1 MATNIAVPIQKSYV
15 ATTVS
20 LAAASP
26 TRYHLW
32 KLVQANR
39 PNTPMSAREVNV
51 QISSSQGAK
60 VYFGDSA
67 VTESDYGFVLS
78 ASDGLARRWA
88 SDQGNNVWGF
98 VFVIT
103 DTPGATIS
111 VEVEGC

>member
-1 MATNIAVPIQKSYV
+1 MATNIAVAIQKPYV
-15 ATTVS
+15 ATTVT

-26 TRYHLW
+26 TRYRLW
-32 KLVQANR
+32 DLVNANR

-51 QISSSQGAK
+51 QISSSGGAH
-60 VYFGDSA
+60 VYFGDGA
-67 VTESDYGFVLS
+67 VTELDYGFVLS
-78 ASDGLARRWA
+78 AADGLARRWA
-88 SDQGNNVWGF
+88 SNQGNNVWGF